1 MKQEKNTVLSKKWKF
16 PRLVL
21 LLFLV
26 LFLVLIGQY
35 GYLSL
40 SSKVY
45 GKNLRKYADDRMT
58 VEKILY
64 AKRGTI
70 YDSNNLVLAQ
80 NVTSY
85 KLIAYL
91 NPNRTT
97 DPDNPQHVVDP
108 HKTAAALAPVLDAPE
123 DYLLERL
130 LKYDTD
136 GAYQVYFG
144 NYGSKLTELKKQ
156 EIEALD
162 LPGLDFEESTKRY
175 YPNGTFASY
184 IVGYARKGED
194 DVINGE
200 LGVEAEYDELLSGKN
215 GYLMYQKDPSNFKIP
230 DTMERRVDA
239 ENGYDIYLTIDSSI
253 QRFAE
258 DVVANITE
266 TYGPEWMLITIMD
279 AKTGAILA
287 SATSPTF
294 DPNSLPED
302 MTYQNPI
309 ISYEYEPGS
318 TMKIY
323 TYMCAIDKGTY
334 RGDEGFL
341 SGSYT
346 TGPNTIHDWNDVG
359 WGTISYDVGFEYSS
373 NIGALNVVRNF
384 LNKGDLK
391 ACLKK
396 YGFGAKTGVELS
408 GETKGNIDYNED
420 VEIDT
425 LTTSFGQGISTT
437 AVQHLQ
443 AMSMIAN
450 NGYMVKPHIISKMV
464 DSKGNEII
472 TDTKSNAKQV
482 IAPAT
487 AAKVRELMYNTV
499 TDEWATGHPYYLEG
513 YDIIGKTGTAQIYE
527 NGRYLEGEGNYLTS
541 FAGMWPYNDPE
552 IIIYAAIKKPYSR
565 SSRVLSEGVKELVKN
580 ISKYRNMYAERPI
593 ESDIN
598 IIELED
604 YKNTNISITKS
615 ALEDQ
620 GISVYVIGDG
630 STIINQ
636 YPKKGTKIATN
647 DKIFLLTDSSNFIM
661 PNMFGW
667 SRNEVIAYAKLT
679 GMKYHFNG
687 FGYVV
692 RQSVIENSP
701 IDPKTEIS
709 FDLVERIDLNNV
721 NKEEKEEENE

>member
-1 MKQEKNTVLSKKWKF
+1 MRQEKNTVLNKKWKF
-16 PRLVL
+16 PRIVL

-45 GKNLRKYADDRMT
+45 GKNLRRYAEDRMT
-58 VEKILY
+58 VEKVLY

-70 YDSNNLVLAQ
+70 YDSNNNVLAQ

-184 IVGYARKGED
+184 IVGYARKGD
-194 DVINGE
+194 NDVINGE
-200 LGVEAEYDELLSGKN
+200 LGVEAEYDELLSGKD

-230 DTMERRVDA
+230 DTMERRIEAV
-239 ENGYDIYLTIDSSI
+239 NGYDIYLTIDSSI

-258 DVVANITE
+258 DVVADITE
-266 TYGPEWMLITIMD
+266 KYEPEWMLITIMD
-279 AKTGAILA
+279 AKTGEILA

-294 DPNSLPED
+294 DPNSLPD
-302 MTYQNPI
+302 NMTYQNPI

-334 RGDEGFL
+334 RGDETYL

-346 TGPNTIHDWNDVG
+346 TGPNTIHDWNEIG
-359 WGTISYDVGFEYSS
+359 WGTISYDTGFEYSS
-373 NIGALNVVRNF
+373 NIGALNVVRNY
-384 LNKGDLK
+384 LSKGDLK
-391 ACLKK
+391 NCLNR
-396 YGFGAKTGVELS
+396 YGFGQKTGVELS
-408 GETKGNIDYNED
+408 GETVGNINYNND
-420 VEIDT
+420 IEIDA
-425 LTTSFGQGISTT
+425 LAASYGQGISTT

-450 NGYMVKPHIISKMV
+450 GGYMVKPHIISKMV
-464 DSKGNEII
+464 DSTGNEII
-472 TDTKSNAKQV
+472 TEPKVSAKPI
-482 IAPAT
+482 IAPET
-487 AAKVRELMYNTV
+487 ASKVRELMYGTV
-499 TDEWATGHPYYLEG
+499 TDTWATGHPYYLEG

-552 IIIYAAIKKPYSR
+552 IIIYAAIKKPSSR

-580 ISKYRNMYAERPI
+580 ISKYRNMFSERPI
-593 ESDIN
+593 ESDVEVIT
-598 IIELED
+598 IDD
-604 YKNTNISITKS
+604 YKNKNTSITKS
-615 ALEDQ
+615 FLEDQ
-620 GISVYVIGDG
+620 GLTVYVIGDG

-636 YPKKGTKIATN
+636 YPKVGTKIAST
-647 DKIFLLTDSSNFIM
+647 DKVFLQTDGSNYLV
-661 PNMFGW
+661 PNMLGW
-667 SRNEVIAYAKLT
+667 SRNEVMVYAKLANF
-679 GMKYHFNG
+679 KYHFNG

-692 RQSVIENSP
+692 SQSIAADTP
-701 IDPKTEIS
+701 IDKKTEIN
-709 FDLVERIDLNNV
+709 FELIEKIDLNNV
-721 NKEEKEEENE
+721 NKEQKEEENE